1 MQILS
6 FFIALVIFLGVL
18 KILSLPIKIIFKLFI
33 NSLAAGLVL
42 AVLSY
47 FGIIVV
53 LNTGIILLSAIL
65 GIPGLIIGIVITL
78 LLA

>member
-1 MQILS
+1 MHVLS

-47 FGIIVV
+47 FGIIIV

-65 GIPGLIIGIVITL
+65 GIPGLIIGIIITML
-78 LLA
+78 V

>member
-6 FFIALVIFLGVL
+6 FFISLVVFLAVL
-18 KILSLPIKIIFKLFI
+18 KLLALPFKIIFKLFI

-53 LNTGIILLSAIL
+53 LNTGIIVLSAIF
-65 GIPGLIIGIVITL
+65 GIPGLIIGIIITML
-78 LLA
+78 V

>member
-1 MQILS
+1 MHILS
-6 FFIALVIFLGVL
+6 YVVALAIFLVVL

-42 AVLSY
+42 FVLAH
-47 FGIIVV
+47 FGIIIV

-65 GIPGLIIGIVITL
+65 VIPGLIIVIIITMFI
-78 LLA
+78 

>member
-1 MQILS
+1 MHVLS

-18 KILSLPIKIIFKLFI
+18 KILSLPIKIIFKLSI

-47 FGIIVV
+47 FGIIIV

-65 GIPGLIIGIVITL
+65 GIPGLIIGIIITML
-78 LLA
+78 V

>member
-1 MQILS
+1 MHILS
-6 FFIALVIFLGVL
+6 YVVALAIFLVVL

-42 AVLSY
+42 FVLAH
-47 FGIIVV
+47 FGIIIV

-65 GIPGLIIGIVITL
+65 GIPGLIIGIIITMFI
-78 LLA
+78 

>member
-1 MQILS
+1 MHVLS

-18 KILSLPIKIIFKLFI
+18 KILSPIKIIFKLFI

-47 FGIIVV
+47 FGIIIV

-65 GIPGLIIGIVITL
+65 GIPGLIIGIIITML
-78 LLA
+78 V

>member
-6 FFIALVIFLGVL
+6 FFIALIVFLGVL
-18 KILSLPIKIIFKLFI
+18 KILSFPFKIIFKLFI

-42 AVLSY
+42 LVLSY
-47 FGIIVV
+47 FGIIIV

-65 GIPGLIIGIVITL
+65 GIPGLIIGIIITML
-78 LLA
+78 L

>member
-1 MQILS
+1 MHILS
-6 FFIALVIFLGVL
+6 YVVALAIFLLVL

-42 AVLSY
+42 FVLAH
-47 FGIIVV
+47 FGIIIV

-65 GIPGLIIGIVITL
+65 GIPGLIIGIIITMFI
-78 LLA
+78 